1 MDCVSPWKAWTR
13 LTDRPSSIS
22 NRNMTGFASRGEIRE
37 PDWARSIMQ
46 NYW

>member
-1 MDCVSPWKAWTR
+1 MEGLAR
-13 LTDRPSSIS
+13 LTDRPVLDLKPY
-22 NRNMTGFASRGEIRE
+22 MTGFAPRGEIRE